1 LEVTEE
7 VVMEVAVLEAADLV
21 VAAVDTEVAKVDTE
35 VAKVDTEEVVMGVV
49 LAASEAVAMGV
60 VSEED

>member
-35 VAKVDTEEVVMGVV
+35 EVVMGVV

-60 VSEED
+60 V